1 MILLVVP
8 AVAVAIASLGAFFGE
23 WVWWL
28 DVLANFRFQYLIV
41 LTVAGVAILFSRWRY
56 IGYGILVA
64 AAINLVVIAPLYVSS
79 PGRSDPSLPGLRI
92 LNFNLLSSNQQY
104 GEVIEYIKTVDA
116 DLVFLYEASR
126 PWEAALS
133 EAGWDYEFVRA
144 RSDNLIFGT
153 VVLARDEVEVVSYG
167 FAESEPRAISLTYH
181 PDDWPVPV
189 QVLSVHPASPTNAE
203 RAAVRDAQLAFAAN
217 WADEQKG
224 AYVVVGDL
232 NATPWSAPFRR
243 LVREGDLRNSQLG
256 FGLQVT
262 FPADGFWLFRV
273 PIDHLLH
280 SGVISVRDR
289 FTGPGLGSDHFPL
302 VVDLQYNG

>member
-1 MILLVVP
+1 MILVVVP
-8 AVAVAIASLGAFFGE
+8 ALAIAVASLGAFFGE

-28 DVLANFRFQYLIV
+28 DVLANFRFQYFIV
-41 LTVAGVAILFSRWRY
+41 LTIGGLVILFSRWRY
-56 IGYGILVA
+56 IGYAILGVA
-64 AAINLVVIAPLYVSS
+64 AVNLVVVAPLYVSS
-79 PGRSDPSLPGLRI
+79 PGQVDPSRPGLRI
-92 LNFNLLSSNQQY
+92 LNFNLLSSNEQY
-104 GEVIEYIKTVDA
+104 GEVIDYIRTVDA

-133 EAGWDYEFVRA
+133 EAGLDYEFVRA
-144 RSDNLIFGT
+144 RSDDLIFGT

-167 FAESEPRAISLTYH
+167 FAERQPRAVSLTYH

-189 QVLSVHPASPTNAE
+189 EVLSVHPASPTSAE
-203 RAAVRDAQLAFAAN
+203 RSAIRDAQITFAAD
-217 WADEQKG
+217 WAEDQDG
-224 AYVVVGDL
+224 AFFVVGDL

-243 LVREGDLRNSQLG
+243 LAGAGGLRNSQLG

-280 SGVISVRDR
+280 SDGISVRDR

-302 VVDLQYNG
+302 VVDLQYDG